1 MEPDLGVQD
10 LDVEVDMNMAMEMQ
24 CFFVEVGL
32 FRVLLV
38 LYMLQYTAIYRVSS
52 WRPHYYQSVFIQS
65 YFEI

>member
-1 MEPDLGVQD
+1 MEPDLDVQD
-10 LDVEVDMNMAMEMQ
+10 LDVEVDMNMAMEIQ

-52 WRPHYYQSVFIQS
+52 
-65 YFEI
+65 